1 MGPRKQNIIPMK
13 VTTKECVIDTTDEVL
28 NEWQREF
35 SNLYNHE
42 PNNSEYNVI
51 FFNRCQN
58 RTLSFQLEPEN
69 HFINEPISYDEINK
83 AVQEL
88 KLNRSPGED
97 TIPNEILKL
106 KPVICI
112 LYKLFHFCFANSI
125 VPTAWLKGVITP
137 IPKSTFKDPCM
148 PLNYRGI
155 TLLSCM
161 SKVNTKILNKRIISY
176 VEEGNI
182 LVEEQSGFRAH
193 RS

>member
-1 MGPRKQNIIPMK
+1 MK
-13 VTTKECVIDTTDEVL
+13 T
-28 NEWQREF
+28 F
-35 SNLYNHE
+35 
-42 PNNSEYNVI
+42 EYDVH
-51 FFNRCQN
+51 FFNQCQN
-58 RTLSFQLEPEN
+58 RTLRFQLEPEN
-69 HFINEPISYDEINK
+69 HFIDEPISYDEINN

-88 KLNRSPGED
+88 KLNKSPGED

-125 VPTAWLKGVITP
+125 VPTAWSKGVITP

-161 SKVNTKILNKRIISY
+161 S
-176 VEEGNI
+176 EGH
-182 LVEEQSGFRAH
+182 A
-193 RS
+193 

>member
-1 MGPRKQNIIPMK
+1 M
-13 VTTKECVIDTTDEVL
+13 
-28 NEWQREF
+28 
-35 SNLYNHE
+35 
-42 PNNSEYNVI
+42 
-51 FFNRCQN
+51 
-58 RTLSFQLEPEN
+58 EPEN
-69 HFINEPISYDEINK
+69 HCINEPISYEEINNV
-83 AVQEL
+83 VQEL
-88 KLNRSPGED
+88 KLNKSPGED

-106 KPVICI
+106 KPVVCI

-161 SKVNTKILNKRIISY
+161 SKVYTKVLNKRIISY

-182 LVEEQSGFRAH
+182 LVEEQPGFRAH
-193 RS
+193 RSCLDNLFSLTSIIRNENSAEKHVYAAFLDMHSIGSTEIY